1 MLLSEPSNVS
11 KDQRE
16 RCAERIFESFQ
27 APAMFLAKNA
37 VLSSFAL
44 GRQTSVVLDIGYDGA
59 TGALMSLL
67 TMSCPWPMR
76 WKACMLMRSDARA
89 VAAVHDGYVLNA
101 SVMRSPVGGRLLS
114 ECMRKSLASKS
125 IALHP
130 WYLYSH
136 ASKASGAGTE
146 TVIKERGNVS
156 DSHMA
161 WATEF
166 LASDIK
172 ESHCR
177 MNEQPFVEEENLN
190 MPMQSYE
197 LPDGSSIDI
206 GVERFK
212 IPEILFN
219 PVCHPARHAPSAQAP
234 LTLWW
239 ACVYCEER
247 RRG

>member
-1 MLLSEPSNVS
+1 MIYASADSERGTGHS
-11 KDQRE
+11 
-16 RCAERIFESFQ
+16 
-27 APAMFLAKNA
+27 
-37 VLSSFAL
+37 
-44 GRQTSVVLDIGYDGA
+44 DGV
-59 TGALMSLL
+59 
-67 TMSCPWPMR
+67 
-76 WKACMLMRSDARA
+76 RA

-101 SVMRSPVGGRLLS
+101 SVVRSPVGGRLLN
-114 ECMRKSLASKS
+114 ECLRKSLASKDVT
-125 IALHP
+125 LHP

-156 DSHMA
+156 DTHMA

-177 MNEQPFVEEENLN
+177 MNELPFVEEDNLN

-219 PVCHPARHAPSAQAP
+219 PVRTPPACQPA
-234 LTLWW
+234 
-239 ACVYCEER
+239 
-247 RRG
+247 